1 MAKTEKGN
9 RIAKLPVR
17 IVEEGNKITMFFDD
31 HDVGPITFNATT
43 GSSGPKAYKK
53 LTKILD
59 AEDAKGV
66 AG

>member
-1 MAKTEKGN
+1 MPKTEKGN

-31 HDVGPITFNATT
+31 YNVGPITFKSAT
-43 GSSGPKAYKK
+43 GSSGPKAHQK

-59 AEDAKGV
+59 AEAAKKV

>member
-1 MAKTEKGN
+1 MPKTEKGN

-31 HDVGPITFNATT
+31 QDVGAITFNSTT
-43 GSSGPKAYKK
+43 GSSGPGAHKK

-59 AEDAKGV
+59 AEDAK